1 MLLPVGSQPW
11 YIRLTALIRPI
22 RPNKPYKPNVPAK
35 PLTIKHFVKS
45 RLSGCKRPPFRTRK
59 AAFHKTKD
67 GLSQNRQTA
76 MPDTSVTLTSETYDM
91 RRFYRSSTDR
101 IIGGVCGGIA
111 EYFNIDPLLVRI
123 AFAFL
128 VFGYGTGFLVY
139 ILLWILAPKAY

>member
-11 YIRLTALIRPI
+11 HIRLTALIRPI

-76 MPDTSVTLTSETYDM
+76 MPDT
-91 RRFYRSSTDR
+91 
-101 IIGGVCGGIA
+101 
-111 EYFNIDPLLVRI
+111 
-123 AFAFL
+123 
-128 VFGYGTGFLVY
+128 
-139 ILLWILAPKAY
+139 